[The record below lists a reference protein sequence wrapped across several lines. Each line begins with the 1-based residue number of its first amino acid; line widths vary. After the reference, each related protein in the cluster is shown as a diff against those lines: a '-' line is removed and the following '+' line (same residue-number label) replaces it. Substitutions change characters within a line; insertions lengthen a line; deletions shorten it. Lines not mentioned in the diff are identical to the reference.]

1 VGVKT
6 GSPGG
11 RGFRIKE
18 SSMEVG
24 FGTRVEA
31 PTLGLQGSVS
41 ELVDRTQALAAT
53 SKIDIVDRKQI
64 SFFIA
69 IFDSAFYRIL

>member
-1 VGVKT
+1 
-6 GSPGG
+6 
-11 RGFRIKE
+11 
-18 SSMEVG
+18 MW
-24 FGTRVEA
+24 RVVPETVRA
-31 PTLGLQGSVS
+31 
-41 ELVDRTQALAAT
+41 QALAAT